1 MTFDNGKEFSGHD
14 RISKDLGLD
23 SRFKSEVQHYLHI
36 IKDGTADLQ
45 MDVVVQRT
53 LFEAGSKRYFTIS
66 RETESGLYCTY
77 KGGVAPNI

>member
-1 MTFDNGKEFSGHD
+1 M
-14 RISKDLGLD
+14 
-23 SRFKSEVQHYLHI
+23 QHYLHI

-53 LFEAGSKRYFTIS
+53 LFEAGNKRYVTIS